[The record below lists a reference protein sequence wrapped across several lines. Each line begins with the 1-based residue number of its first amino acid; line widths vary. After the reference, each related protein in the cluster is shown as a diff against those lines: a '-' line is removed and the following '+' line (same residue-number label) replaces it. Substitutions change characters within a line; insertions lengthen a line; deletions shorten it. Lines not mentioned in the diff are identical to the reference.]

1 MGGRLDIVIERIREL
16 LEIPADARRAPSR
29 DRLESTLTEGY
40 AEALALDGERLRL
53 TRRIDQVTA
62 RMARGEENRPEELR
76 KLMARVENTEHD
88 LAELRALLLI
98 LRNRAVRAA

>member
-1 MGGRLDIVIERIREL
+1 MGGRLDIVMERVREL

-29 DRLESTLTEGY
+29 DRIESTLTEGY

-53 TRRIDQVTA
+53 ARQIDQITA
-62 RMARGEENRPEELR
+62 RLARGEENHPEELR
-76 KLMARVENTEHD
+76 RLMARTEATEQD
-88 LAELRALLLI
+88 LARLRALLAT